1 MRLNDPLITSFDF
14 EGKKYSI
21 DLAFDNV
28 LDVFDVLKDDS
39 LLDYEKI
46 EICLELL
53 IGKKING
60 FEAIKLW
67 SYVFEEFIVFKRKPK
82 VIYDLKG
89 NPIPIKETEEEEE
102 VLDLDQD
109 AEYIYASF
117 VQAYGIDLIEQQ
129 GKLHWHSFK
138 ALLNGLPNDTI
149 MQRVIEIRMWKPQ
162 KGDTVE
168 YKETMKNLQAEYAL
182 ERKPEAP

>member
-1 MRLNDPLITSFDF
+1 MRLNDPLVTSFDF

-109 AEYIYASF
+109 ADIYMHRSC
-117 VQAYGIDLIEQQ
+117 
-129 GKLHWHSFK
+129 K
-138 ALLNGLPNDTI
+138 
-149 MQRVIEIRMWKPQ
+149 RM
-162 KGDTVE
+162 V
-168 YKETMKNLQAEYAL
+168 
-182 ERKPEAP
+182 